1 MFTAD
6 ADVTIKRPLEE
17 VFAFVGTAAEFPR
30 WQKAVVESRQ
40 TSDGPPGV
48 GATGVNVRKVMGQ
61 SIETNWVVTAYQV
74 NESYTVKSTAG
85 GPVAYELPYTF
96 TTVEGGTRVQARLQA
111 EAKGPLK
118 VMEGM
123 IAGSVKEEFAEDH
136 QHLKTLL
143 ESGS

>member
-17 VFAFVGTAAEFPR
+17 VFAFTSDADRLPQ
-30 WQKAVVESRQ
+30 WQEAVIESRR

-61 SIETNWVVTAYQV
+61 RIETNWEVTAYKA
-74 NESYTVKSTAG
+74 NEGYTIKSTTG
-85 GPVAYELPYTF
+85 GPVAFELTYAF
-96 TTVEGGTRVQARLQA
+96 TAVEEGTRVQVKFRG

-123 IAGSVKEEFAEDH
+123 ISGGFKQDFVEDH
-136 QHLKTLL
+136 QRLKELL
-143 ESGS
+143 ESPT